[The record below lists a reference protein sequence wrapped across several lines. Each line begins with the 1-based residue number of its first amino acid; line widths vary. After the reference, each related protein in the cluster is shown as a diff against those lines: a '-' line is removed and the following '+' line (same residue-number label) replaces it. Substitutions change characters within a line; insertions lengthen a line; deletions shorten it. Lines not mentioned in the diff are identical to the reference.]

1 MLNDVYVRL
10 ERVASLSISL
20 GLSLLRL
27 FCRDDECRLL
37 HIYAY
42 LTPYFRV
49 YQHLVY
55 ILAFYTVLSRF
66 ARHEEQKYVRCDMR
80 FVIHHLNSDT
90 CTL

>member
-1 MLNDVYVRL
+1 MMGVDFFTCMHV
-10 ERVASLSISL
+10 
-20 GLSLLRL
+20 
-27 FCRDDECRLL
+27 
-37 HIYAY
+37 

-55 ILAFYTVLSRF
+55 NLVFYTVLSRF

-90 CTL
+90 STL